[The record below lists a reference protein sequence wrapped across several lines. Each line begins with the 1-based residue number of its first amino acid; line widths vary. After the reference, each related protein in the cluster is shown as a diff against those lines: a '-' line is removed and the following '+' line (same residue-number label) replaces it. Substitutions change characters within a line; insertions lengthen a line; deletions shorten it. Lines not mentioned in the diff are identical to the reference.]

1 MRISDWSSDVCSSDL
16 DRSFL
21 VRIGG
26 GVVGDVHHAAV
37 VEDRRVEA
45 RSLLCLV
52 VEPQEGGDLLPDR
65 RHRASPCALNVLQRA
80 GSDRRAPTVDLDDSS
95 AASATLK
102 RYRVTEITQTPIRF
116 AGPKK
121 PTATQNGRA
130 T

>member
-80 GSDRRAPTVDLDDSS
+80 GSDRREPTVDRKSVGEGRSWSVRLESGGG
-95 AASATLK
+95 
-102 RYRVTEITQTPIRF
+102 RR
-116 AGPKK
+116 GKK
-121 PTATQNGRA
+121 NKQLI
-130 T
+130 